1 MTDAIM
7 AKEKEEVVLVIG
19 LHLKEGAEAEFMAL
33 LLPLL
38 DTMRHETTFINTV
51 LHRDPQ
57 DPTRLMLYET
67 WADMTDLVD
76 VQVNRPYRVA
86 YAERL
91 DDLLCEPR
99 TVEIWQRLRADFK
112 FLSA

>member
-1 MTDAIM
+1 M
-7 AKEKEEVVLVIG
+7 AGIAVVEDKEEVVLVIG
-19 LHLKEGAEAEFMAL
+19 LHLKEDVEAEFMAL

-38 DTMRHETTFINTV
+38 DAMRHEATFINTV

-57 DPTRLMLYET
+57 DPMRLMLYET
-67 WADMTDLVD
+67 WADMTDLVE
-76 VQVNRPYRVA
+76 VQVNRPYRAA

-99 TVEIWQRLRADFK
+99 TVEIWQRLRSDFK
-112 FLSA
+112 FLAP

>member
-1 MTDAIM
+1 MTDAVM
-7 AKEKEEVVLVIG
+7 TEEKEEVVLVIG
-19 LHLKEGAEAEFMAL
+19 LHLKEGVEAEFMAL

-38 DTMRHETTFINTV
+38 DTMRHEATFINTV

-67 WADMTDLVD
+67 WADMTDRVE
-76 VQVNRPYRVA
+76 VQVNRPYRAA

>member
-1 MTDAIM
+1 MTETTVVQD
-7 AKEKEEVVLVIG
+7 KEEVVLVIG
-19 LHLKEGAEAEFMAL
+19 LHLKEDAEAEFMSL
-33 LLPLL
+33 LRPLL
-38 DTMRHETTFINTV
+38 DAMRHEATFINTV

-76 VQVNRPYRVA
+76 VQVNRPYRAA
-86 YAERL
+86 YAARL

-99 TVEIWQRLRADFK
+99 TVEIWQRLRSDFK
-112 FLSA
+112 FLAN

>member
-1 MTDAIM
+1 MTDAV
-7 AKEKEEVVLVIG
+7 ATEEKVEVVLVIG
-19 LHLKEGAEAEFMAL
+19 LHLKEDVEDEFMAL

-38 DTMRHETTFINTV
+38 DTMRHEATFINPV
-51 LHRDPQ
+51 LPRDPQ

-76 VQVNRPYRVA
+76 VQVNRPYRAA

-99 TVEIWQRLRADFK
+99 TVEIWQRLRSDFK
-112 FLSA
+112 FFSP

>member
-1 MTDAIM
+1 MTDAV
-7 AKEKEEVVLVIG
+7 ATEEKVEVVLVIG
-19 LHLKEGAEAEFMAL
+19 LHLKEGVEDEFMAL

-38 DTMRHETTFINTV
+38 DTMRHEATFINTV

-76 VQVNRPYRVA
+76 VQVNRPYRAA

-99 TVEIWQRLRADFK
+99 TVEIWQRLRSDFK
-112 FLSA
+112 FLSS